1 MKPWASRSYSLSER
15 EIYSAVSTVLGSQNL
30 AADELGA
37 SIVDTAICAK
47 PGELLQDNCFMGIQ
61 CIAAISCRLEARIVI
76 AMHKHATCPAK
87 KSTTLPA
94 TREAGLVQIA
104 KARF

>member
-47 PGELLQDNCFMGIQ
+47 PGELLAGQLLYGD
-61 CIAAISCRLEARIVI
+61 S
-76 AMHKHATCPAK
+76 MHRSYFVRTGSEDRDRDAQTCNFVLPK
-87 KSTTLPA
+87 NLPRFLLPA
-94 TREAGLVQIA
+94 ERV
-104 KARF
+104 